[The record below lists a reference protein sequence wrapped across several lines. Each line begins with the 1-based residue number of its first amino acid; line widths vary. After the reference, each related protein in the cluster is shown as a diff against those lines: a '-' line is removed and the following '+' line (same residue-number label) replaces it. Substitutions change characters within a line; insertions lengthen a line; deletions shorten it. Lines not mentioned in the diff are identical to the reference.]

1 MRYQKIHSQIWN
13 DEKFIQLTPQQQRL
27 FFYIL
32 TCPHGNLIGLYVL
45 KEGYAREDLKSFGK
59 DFRKDL
65 TKLIGLGLVEYDE
78 SVSVVFIKNFLK
90 HNPITNPNQV
100 KAADKT
106 IKELPKTYL
115 IQRLKG
121 LIKGLNE
128 VLLEVLLK
136 PEEEEE
142 TETEEE
148 TLTEELP
155 LGKVN
160 GSRFDEFWKV
170 YPRKKS
176 IGDAEKAWKKIKV
189 SNELLKKILLK
200 VRELKLSDD
209 WQRENGKY
217 IPYPATWLNA
227 KGWEDEVKLPED
239 QYSHFEIVGA
249 KNDESN

>member
-65 TKLIGLGLVEYDE
+65 TKLIDLGLIEYDN

-136 PEEEEE
+136 PEEETE

-148 TLTEELP
+148 AEIK
-155 LGKVN
+155 GKNN
-160 GSRFDEFWKV
+160 GFDVFWKA
-170 YPRKKS
+170 YPKRIGKGYAKS
-176 IGDAEKAWKKIKV
+176 IWMKIKPDDDLLRKMLLKIEVFKEMDQWKK
-189 SNELLKKILLK
+189 EGG
-200 VRELKLSDD
+200 
-209 WQRENGKY
+209 QF
-217 IPYPATWLNA
+217 IPYPATWLNQ
-227 KGWEDEVKLPED
+227 GRWEDEVELPND

-249 KNDESN
+249 KNDESD

>member
-65 TKLIGLGLVEYDE
+65 TKLIDLGLVEYDK

-100 KAADKT
+100 KAANKT
-106 IKELPKTYL
+106 IQELPKTHL

-128 VLLEVLLK
+128 VLLEVLSK
-136 PEEEEE
+136 PEEE
-142 TETEEE
+142 TETEPEEE
-148 TLTEELP
+148 TETEARS
-155 LGKVN
+155 N
-160 GSRFDEFWKV
+160 GFDIFWKA
-170 YPRKKS
+170 YPKRIGKGYAKS
-176 IGDAEKAWKKIKV
+176 IWMKIKP
-189 SNELLKKILLK
+189 NEDLLKKMLLK
-200 VRELKLSDD
+200 IEVFKEMDQWKKEGG
-209 WQRENGKY
+209 QF
-217 IPYPATWLNA
+217 IPHPATWLNQ
-227 KGWEDEVKLPED
+227 GRWDDEVELPSD
-239 QYSHFEIVGA
+239 QYSHFEIVGSENG
-249 KNDESN
+249 K